1 MVITLRRS
9 RLQNGLHRL
18 INKVVIANRGVAA
31 VRIART
37 LKAMDIASVG
47 LRTQAE
53 TDAGYFNDFD
63 EVVDLQGSDVSTTYL
78 DAEQI
83 LAAAEA

>member
-47 LRTQAE
+47 LRTQA
-53 TDAGYFNDFD
+53 
-63 EVVDLQGSDVSTTYL
+63 
-78 DAEQI
+78 
-83 LAAAEA
+83 